1 MAGVQMDAQQV
12 VPPDCWHLATPGPNS
27 RVWLTRPVTLPLDL
41 AGGGSA
47 SLTLAELT
55 PATTLHTTAEA
66 GGAAIVDITAHTYAI
81 VAVLGDSTAHLL
93 RLSELAQLPA
103 AAAADWAIL
112 AWIVGTEVKDWQQ
125 R

>member
-27 RVWLTRPVTLPLDL
+27 RVWLTRPVTLALDR
-41 AGGGSA
+41 ADGSTA
-47 SLTLAELT
+47 TLTLAELT
-55 PATTLHTTAEA
+55 PATTLHTAAET
-66 GGAAIVDITAHTYAI
+66 GGSMLMDITAHTWAI
-81 VAVLGDSTAHLL
+81 VAVLGDSTAHTV
-93 RLSELAQLPA
+93 RFSELAQLPA